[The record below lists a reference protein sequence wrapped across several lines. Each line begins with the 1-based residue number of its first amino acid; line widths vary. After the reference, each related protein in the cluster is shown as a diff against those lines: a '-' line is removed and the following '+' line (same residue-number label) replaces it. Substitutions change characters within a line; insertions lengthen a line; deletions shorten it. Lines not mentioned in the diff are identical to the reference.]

1 MNWFRGGKTTDGIAG
16 RDLFRRAQDK
26 VNAVAWFEP
35 DGTVIGV
42 NAAFSKLCGYP
53 EDEIAG
59 ENVRILL
66 PAGQKQDPQHL
77 SMWNRLVKG
86 ASHLGEVHYAKQDG
100 APLWLNVSIVPV
112 YGAEAAVSALVMT
125 AIDITEAKLLSLD
138 ARAKMLA
145 LDRYQAVIEF
155 DARGT
160 ILTANDNFCRD
171 LGYDLTEI
179 VGQHHSLF
187 IEPSEVDGV
196 NYKQLW
202 VDLAAGRQKS
212 GVFRRKSKS
221 GEDVWL
227 RAIYAPIP
235 GRNGQIERVVKI
247 ATDIT
252 ETQKAIIDAQCK
264 SEAVN
269 RSQAVI
275 EFQPDGTL
283 ITANKNFLDAM
294 GYSASEVEG
303 HNHRLFVDADEAA
316 SGSYQELWNDLR
328 QGKSRA
334 GQFRRKSKTG
344 DVVWINAT
352 YSPVQD
358 PSGRVLKVIK
368 FASVVTEQHV
378 AMESMS
384 RAIHALASG
393 EADIR
398 MGAEAKGAYAAL
410 RNTFNRAMEQRETL
424 MKSMVETSQRMLE
437 EATEVSTI
445 ANDLAKRAEGQAATL
460 EETAAAMEEI
470 SATVDSTADNA
481 KKADQAARSASEE
494 ARQGHSVVADTVEA
508 MKWIEE
514 GSRQISSI
522 VETIDAITFQ
532 TNLLALNAGVEAA
545 RAGEA
550 GRGFAVVASEVRAL
564 AQRAAEASKEIE
576 GLITQNNKHV
586 AKGSGFVQ
594 ATGDVLVKIVAAID
608 SVVLNVKDI
617 SQAAGEQVTSIKEVS
632 GSTSQMYRVTQHTAE
647 LAERSAASAGAL
659 TDRARRLLE
668 LANSMYHTD
677 GPEVASASVGDVR
690 ETKRF
695 DAARTL
701 RRA

>member
-1 MNWFRGGKTTDGIAG
+1 MKWFRGGKTTDGMAG
-16 RDLFRRAQDK
+16 RELFRRAQDK

-35 DGTVIGV
+35 DGTVVGV
-42 NAAFSKLCGYP
+42 NAPFSKLCGYP
-53 EDEIAG
+53 EDEIVG
-59 ENVRILL
+59 KNVRILL
-66 PAGQKQDPQHL
+66 PAGKKQDPQHL

-100 APLWLNVSIVPV
+100 SPLWLNVSIVPV
-112 YGAEAAVSALVMT
+112 HGMEAAVSALVMT
-125 AIDITEAKLLSLD
+125 AIDITEAKLLALD

-145 LDRYQAVIEF
+145 LDRYQAVVEF
-155 DARGT
+155 DVRGT
-160 ILTANDNFCRD
+160 VLSANDNFCRD
-171 LGYDLTEI
+171 LGYDLADI
-179 VGQHHSLF
+179 VGKNHSLF
-187 IEPSEVDGV
+187 VEPAEAEGV
-196 NYKQLW
+196 NYKQHW
-202 VDLAAGRQKS
+202 VDLAAGRQRS
-212 GVFRRKSKS
+212 GVFRRKSKH
-221 GEDVWL
+221 GEDLWI

-235 GRNGQIERVVKI
+235 GPDGQIEKVVKI
-247 ATDIT
+247 ATDVT
-252 ETQKAIIDAQCK
+252 ETQKGILDAQRI
-264 SEAVN
+264 SEAVH
-269 RSQAVI
+269 RSQAVV
-275 EFQPDGTL
+275 EFQPDGSV
-283 ITANKNFLDAM
+283 IRANKTFLDAL
-294 GYSASEVEG
+294 GYAASEVEG
-303 HNHRLFVDADEAA
+303 HHHRLFVDPDDAVSEP
-316 SGSYQELWNDLR
+316 YRKLWESLR
-328 QGKSRA
+328 LGKFRA

-344 DVVWINAT
+344 EEVWINAT
-352 YSPVQD
+352 YIPVLD
-358 PSGRVLKVIK
+358 PSGQVLKVIK
-368 FASVVTEQHV
+368 FATVVTEQHV
-378 AMESMS
+378 ALESMS
-384 RAIHALASG
+384 KAIQALARG
-393 EADIR
+393 EAGIR
-398 MGAEAKGAYAAL
+398 MGAEVKGVYRAL
-410 RNTFNRAMEQRETL
+410 RDTFNTAMEQREAM
-424 MKSMVETSQRMLE
+424 MKEMVETSQRMLE
-437 EATEVSTI
+437 ESTEVSTI

-481 KKADQAARSASEE
+481 KKADQSARSASEE

-608 SVVLNVKDI
+608 SVVLNVKEI
-617 SQAAGEQVTSIKEVS
+617 SEAAGEQVTSIKEVS
-632 GSTSQMYRVTQHTAE
+632 GSTSQMDRVTQHTAE
-647 LAERSAASAGAL
+647 LAERSAASAAAL

-668 LANSMYHTD
+668 LANSINHND
-677 GPEVASASVGDVR
+677 AVEVASTIVGGLRDAN
-690 ETKRF
+690 RF
-695 DAARTL
+695 DAARSL